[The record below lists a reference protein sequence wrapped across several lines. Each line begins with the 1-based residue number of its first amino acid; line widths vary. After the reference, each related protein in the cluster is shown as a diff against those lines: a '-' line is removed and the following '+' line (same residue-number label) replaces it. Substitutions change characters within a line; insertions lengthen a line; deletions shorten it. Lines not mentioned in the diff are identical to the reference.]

1 MTIRPEVPHAEIVLL
16 TLFQIRERPGQ
27 SSQRATTRV
36 PTFFRVEREEL
47 PYKSARR
54 LKKREEE
61 EDGRTD
67 ERAGERTNE
76 RTKTAVEVA
85 VVKKEKE
92 EKKARDSRRRRRR
105 RRSFVR
111 FSARFVHFVVLP
123 ASSLFPSAI
132 GRLPNGQ
139 IKEIELLP
147 FSLLLEMVNS
157 VAKKERRK
165 REEETYKRHCAN
177 GDDGGA

>member
-92 EKKARDSRRRRRR
+92 EKKGARQSAAAAAAAAFV
-105 RRSFVR
+105 RSFV
-111 FSARFVHFVVLP
+111 
-123 ASSLFPSAI
+123 SLHDSYTSWFCQRRPY
-132 GRLPNGQ
+132 
-139 IKEIELLP
+139 
-147 FSLLLEMVNS
+147 SLQPLVDSQMD
-157 VAKKERRK
+157 K
-165 REEETYKRHCAN
+165 
-177 GDDGGA
+177 

>member
-67 ERAGERTNE
+67 ERAGERT
-76 RTKTAVEVA
+76 KTAVEVA

-92 EKKARDSRRRRRR
+92 EKKGARQSAAAAFV
-105 RRSFVR
+105 RSFV
-111 FSARFVHFVVLP
+111 
-123 ASSLFPSAI
+123 SLHDSYTSWF
-132 GRLPNGQ
+132 
-139 IKEIELLP
+139 
-147 FSLLLEMVNS
+147 
-157 VAKKERRK
+157 
-165 REEETYKRHCAN
+165 C
-177 GDDGGA
+177 